1 MQNTDNTG
9 QAAPAQVTIT
19 TVGPNGKTQTIST
32 AREGAQTAAA
42 AEPAVAPI
50 AFVEHPRPFPSDKI
64 VSLGI
69 IGSIIVMFPI
79 SCAIA
84 IRMLRRPRAQ
94 AAAITPGVEERFTRL
109 EQSIDAI
116 AIEMERVSEGQRY
129 VTRLLATEKIS

>member
-1 MQNTDNTG
+1 M
-9 QAAPAQVTIT
+9 T

-32 AREGAQTAAA
+32 ARDGAQTAT

-50 AFVEHPRPFPSDKI
+50 AIVEHPRDGLSDKI
-64 VSLGI
+64 MSLGI

-84 IRMLRRPRAQ
+84 IRMLRRPRSQPAL
-94 AAAITPGVEERFTRL
+94 TPGVEERFTRL

-129 VTRLLATEKIS
+129 VTKLLATDKVS

>member
-1 MQNTDNTG
+1 MQTTDNTG

-32 AREGAQTAAA
+32 SPEAIEARA
-42 AEPAVAPI
+42 AEPAVAPVAI
-50 AFVEHPRPFPSDKI
+50 VEHPRSFPSDKI

-69 IGSIIVMFPI
+69 IGSIIVLFPM
-79 SCAIA
+79 SCAMA
-84 IRMLRRPRAQ
+84 IRMLRRPQAQ
-94 AAAITPGVEERFTRL
+94 AAINAPGVEERFTRL

-129 VTRLLATEKIS
+129 VTKLLATEKAS